1 MKITY
6 GLSNLYYSKIT
17 IGVDGAVTF
26 ATPVKL
32 PGGKELSLSPVGDD
46 TKVYADDSVY
56 VNISA
61 NQGYDGDL
69 TIYDIPEDFATDIL
83 GMTKDVNG
91 VLVENSED
99 VRPQFALL
107 GEFKTDEAKKKRF
120 VLYNCTAGR
129 CDFASQT
136 KEDSMT
142 ANELSIPI
150 TASPASDTGNVK
162 ATIVGTASDPK
173 FAAWFTS
180 VYTGAEK

>member
-17 IGVDGAVTF
+17 VSDAGAVSF

-32 PGGKELSLSPVGDD
+32 PGGKELSLSPVGED
-46 TKVYADDSVY
+46 TKVYADDTTY
-56 VNISA
+56 VTISA

-69 TIYDIPEDFATDIL
+69 VLYDIPEGFATDIL
-83 GMTKDVNG
+83 GMTKDKNG
-91 VLVENSED
+91 VLIENSDD

-107 GEFKTDEAKKKRF
+107 GEFKTDAAEKKRF
-120 VLYNCTAGR
+120 VLYNCVAGR
-129 CDFASQT
+129 CDFSSQT
-136 KEDSMT
+136 KEDT
-142 ANELSIPI
+142 ATPNELSIPI

-162 ATIVGTASDPK
+162 ATVVGIASDPK

-180 VYTGAEK
+180 VYTGAEA